1 MQPQNPTALGRRLP
15 GHIVDFAATKAGA
28 LKVGK
33 LPSRFADSLRTCL
46 DRLTGQSLV
55 AYGAQRNA
63 RVDWDHYA
71 RQHVTSALSRYDMQR
86 EERRRALSTKQILAL
101 LNSHIDGDEDQ
112 FLSIALQIA
121 AQEARQGRPEE
132 AEKLKRLVQK
142 ARDQRRLGKPAG
154 GQTPIPLARP
164 RGELQGLVESTYPKV
179 TLSSMVLSDDIA
191 KRLMRI
197 VRQQQERV
205 SLREHGQRPATH
217 MLLVG
222 PPGTGKTMTAS
233 ALAGELRLPLF
244 TVRLEAVF
252 SRFFGET
259 AGKLRLFFDQ
269 VAQTRGVYLLDEFD
283 ALGARRGDPNDVGE
297 IRRVLNS
304 VLAFMEEPNST
315 DSLVLAA
322 TNHVEILDEALARR
336 FDEVI
341 EYTPPDA
348 ASARAIIERRLG
360 KFRFTA
366 KSWPA
371 LESALEGLSQGELVR
386 AADAVVKDA
395 ILEGSPKVSPEALRD
410 ALNNRQSLKGKFRRP
425 SSR

>member
-1 MQPQNPTALGRRLP
+1 M
-15 GHIVDFAATKAGA
+15 
-28 LKVGK
+28 
-33 LPSRFADSLRTCL
+33 
-46 DRLTGQSLV
+46 
-55 AYGAQRNA
+55 
-63 RVDWDHYA
+63 
-71 RQHVTSALSRYDMQR
+71 
-86 EERRRALSTKQILAL
+86 STKHILAL

-112 FLSIALQIA
+112 LLSIALQIA
-121 AQEARQGRPEE
+121 AQEARQGRSDD

-164 RGELQGLVESTYPKV
+164 RGELQGLVESSYPKV
-179 TLSSMVLSDDIA
+179 KLSSMVLSDDIA

-205 SLREHGQRPATH
+205 TLREHGQTPATH

-233 ALAGELRLPLF
+233 ALAGELHLPLF
-244 TVRLEAVF
+244 TVRLEALF
-252 SRFFGET
+252 SRFLGET
-259 AGKLRLFFDQ
+259 AGKLRLLFDQ
-269 VAQTRGVYLLDEFD
+269 IAQTRGVYLLDEFD
-283 ALGARRGDPNDVGE
+283 AIGARRGDPNDVGE

-341 EYTPPDA
+341 EYKLPDT

-360 KFRFTA
+360 KFKFTT
-366 KSWPA
+366 KSW
-371 LESALEGLSQGELVR
+371 SALEKALKGLSQGELVR
-386 AADAVVKDA
+386 AAEAVVKDA
-395 ILEGSPKVSPEALRD
+395 ILEGASKVSPEALRD
-410 ALNNRQSLKGKFRRP
+410 ALENRQSLKGKFRRSP
-425 SSR
+425 SR

>member
-1 MQPQNPTALGRRLP
+1 M
-15 GHIVDFAATKAGA
+15 
-28 LKVGK
+28 
-33 LPSRFADSLRTCL
+33 
-46 DRLTGQSLV
+46 
-55 AYGAQRNA
+55 
-63 RVDWDHYA
+63 
-71 RQHVTSALSRYDMQR
+71 
-86 EERRRALSTKQILAL
+86 STKHILAL
-101 LNSHIDGDEDQ
+101 LNSHIEGDEDQ
-112 FLSIALQIA
+112 LLSIALQIA
-121 AQEARQGRPEE
+121 AQEARQGRSED
-132 AEKLKRLVQK
+132 ADKLKRLVQK

-179 TLSSMVLSDDIA
+179 KLSNMVLSDDMA
-191 KRLMRI
+191 KRLIRI

-205 SLREHGQRPATH
+205 TLREHGQTPATH

-233 ALAGELRLPLF
+233 ALAGELHLPLF
-244 TVRLEAVF
+244 TVRLEALF
-252 SRFFGET
+252 SRFLGET
-259 AGKLRLFFDQ
+259 AGKLRLLFDQ
-269 VAQTRGVYLLDEFD
+269 IAQTRGVYLLDEFD
-283 ALGARRGDPNDVGE
+283 AIGARRGDPNDIGE

-341 EYTPPDA
+341 EYKLPDT
-348 ASARAIIERRLG
+348 ASARVIIERRLG
-360 KFRFTA
+360 KFKFTT

-371 LESALEGLSQGELVR
+371 LETALEGLSQGELVR

-395 ILEGSPKVSPEALRD
+395 ILEGASKVSPEALRD
-410 ALNNRQSLKGKFRRP
+410 ALENRQSLKGKFRRSP
-425 SSR
+425 SR

>member
-1 MQPQNPTALGRRLP
+1 M
-15 GHIVDFAATKAGA
+15 
-28 LKVGK
+28 
-33 LPSRFADSLRTCL
+33 
-46 DRLTGQSLV
+46 
-55 AYGAQRNA
+55 
-63 RVDWDHYA
+63 
-71 RQHVTSALSRYDMQR
+71 
-86 EERRRALSTKQILAL
+86 STKHLLAL
-101 LNSHIDGDEDQ
+101 LNSHIEGDEDQ
-112 FLSIALQIA
+112 FLSIALQLA
-121 AQEARQGRPEE
+121 AQEARQGRLEE

-142 ARDQRRLGKPAG
+142 ARDQQRTGRPAG

-179 TLSSMVLSDDIA
+179 TLANMVLADDVRV
-191 KRLMRI
+191 RLSRV

-205 SLREHGQRPATH
+205 TLREHGQVPTTH

-244 TVRLEAVF
+244 TVRLESLF

-259 AGKLRLFFDQ
+259 AGKLRLLFDQ
-269 VAQTRGVYLLDEFD
+269 IAQTRGVYLLDEFD
-283 ALGARRGDPNDVGE
+283 AIGARRGESNDIGE

-322 TNHVEILDEALARR
+322 TNHVEILDHALARR

-341 EYTPPDA
+341 EYTLPDVA
-348 ASARAIIERRLG
+348 AARAIIERRLG
-360 KFRFTA
+360 KFKIA
-366 KSWPA
+366 PKSWTT
-371 LESALEGLSQGELVR
+371 LEPALEGLSQGELVR

-395 ILEGSPKVSPEALRD
+395 ILEGAPKVFAEALRD
-410 ALNNRQSLKGKFRRP
+410 ALQNRQTLKGKFHRQSGR
-425 SSR
+425 

>member
-1 MQPQNPTALGRRLP
+1 M
-15 GHIVDFAATKAGA
+15 
-28 LKVGK
+28 
-33 LPSRFADSLRTCL
+33 
-46 DRLTGQSLV
+46 
-55 AYGAQRNA
+55 
-63 RVDWDHYA
+63 
-71 RQHVTSALSRYDMQR
+71 
-86 EERRRALSTKQILAL
+86 STKQILAL

-112 FLSIALQIA
+112 LLSIALQIA
-121 AQEARQGRPEE
+121 AQEARQGRSDE

-142 ARDQRRLGKPAG
+142 ARDQRRSGTPAG

-164 RGELQGLVESTYPKV
+164 KGELQGLVESAYPKV
-179 TLSSMVLSDDIA
+179 TLTSMVLSDDLA
-191 KRLMRI
+191 KRLGRI

-205 SLREHGQRPATH
+205 ILREHGQTPTTH

-244 TVRLEAVF
+244 TVRLEALF

-259 AGKLRLFFDQ
+259 AGKMRLLFDQ
-269 VAQTRGVYLLDEFD
+269 IAQTRGVYLLDEFD
-283 ALGARRGDPNDVGE
+283 AIGARRGDPNDVGE

-341 EYTPPDA
+341 EYTLPDA
-348 ASARAIIERRLG
+348 ASARAIVERRLG
-360 KFRFTA
+360 KFKFAA
-366 KSWPA
+366 KAWSA
-371 LESALEGLSQGELVR
+371 LESALDGLSQGELVR

-395 ILEGSPKVSPEALRD
+395 ILEGASKVSPEALRG
-410 ALNNRQSLKGKFRRP
+410 ALENRQTLKGKFRRQ